1 MRRRYAVCIAAAAV
15 AGVAIGVVVHAATTR
30 AKLPPLDGQAT
41 WAPHQRPAPLFT
53 LRDQHGTAVS
63 LASLRG
69 RTVALAFMNSLCGTT
84 CPVEGQMLG
93 AAIEQLPIATR
104 PQLVVVSVNPK
115 ADSPITISGA
125 IAHWRLPQDTTW
137 LVGNRR
143 DLARVW
149 RGYNITVDKNATG
162 IVHSTAI
169 YLIDKRGDERAGF
182 LVPFLPDLVAG
193 DLRTLART

>member
-1 MRRRYAVCIAAAAV
+1 MRRYAICIAAAAV
-15 AGVAIGVVVHAATTR
+15 VGVAIGVAVHAATSRT
-30 AKLPPLDGQAT
+30 KLPPLDGQAT

-53 LRDQHGTAVS
+53 LHDQRGSAVA

-93 AAIEQLPIATR
+93 AAIRQLPAGSR

-115 ADSPITISGA
+115 ADSPVTISGA
-125 IAHWRLPQDTTW
+125 IAHWRLPQDTAW
-137 LVGNRR
+137 LVGSRPE
-143 DLARVW
+143 LARVW

-162 IVHSTAI
+162 IAHSTAV

-182 LVPFLPDLVAG
+182 LVPFLPNLVAG
-193 DLRTLART
+193 DLRTLARA